1 LQERFGLSITRAC
14 RIVSLSRSSYHYKS
28 IKNDNEA
35 VIVNRMKE
43 LIEKHK
49 SWGFPILHDIL
60 RREGLV
66 KNHKRTWR
74 IYRDNGLTLKIRKR
88 HKRASGIR
96 LELAEPTRPNERW
109 AMDFVQDQL
118 WHGSRLR
125 ILAVLD
131 VFTKECLALEID
143 TSINGERVSRV
154 LDWLVMTRGKPE
166 AITVDNGPEFAGM
179 ALDRWAYQNNVTLD
193 FIQPGKPI
201 QNAFIESFNGRLR
214 HECLNQH
221 YFVLLREAKTII
233 EDWRVEYNT
242 FRPHG
247 SLNGLTPEQFS
258 NAWKENQP
266 TETPK
271 TLLLTV
277 QAEG

>member
-1 LQERFGLSITRAC
+1 
-14 RIVSLSRSSYHYKS
+14 
-28 IKNDNEA
+28 
-35 VIVNRMKE
+35 MKE

-66 KNHKRTWR
+66 INHKRTWR
-74 IYRDNGLTLKIRKR
+74 IYRENGLMLKIRKR

-96 LELAEPTRPNERW
+96 LELAEPARPNERW

-118 WHGSRLR
+118 WHGSRFR
-125 ILAVLD
+125 ILTVLD
-131 VFTKECLALEID
+131 VFTKECLALEVD
-143 TSINGERVSRV
+143 TSINGERVGRV

-166 AITVDNGPEFAGM
+166 VITVDNGPEFAGM
-179 ALDRWAYQNNVTLD
+179 TIDRWAYQNNVTLD

-221 YFVLLREAKTII
+221 YFVLLQEAKTVI
-233 EDWRVEYNT
+233 ENWRIEYNT

-247 SLNGLTPEQFS
+247 SSNGLTPEQFS
-258 NAWKENQP
+258 SAWRENQP
-266 TETPK
+266 NEAPE
-271 TLLLTV
+271 TLLLAV
-277 QAEG
+277 QPKG